1 MQARTH
7 DILFASTA
15 KISQIFRAA
24 NYFFEHFLSSLFF
37 FFFSFV
43 PTAVD
48 TFMVFVLL
56 FFHRLPAAV
65 ELFFNYFI
73 SRARYTKP
81 NQTKK
86 NRKK

>member
-1 MQARTH
+1 
-7 DILFASTA
+7 L
-15 KISQIFRAA
+15 
-24 NYFFEHFLSSLFF
+24 
-37 FFFSFV
+37 FV